1 MSGSDKFTLE
11 RRTLMK
17 AGVVVTA
24 AASTR
29 GAHAEPAAKTATPAA
44 PAGKI
49 GSGMA
54 RADGRLKVSGGA
66 TYAIEHSV
74 PNLAYGVCVGSTIA
88 AGRITAIDTA
98 AAEKAPGVLAV
109 YTHLNRLE
117 IKPARRYFAGG
128 AATENFGPLV
138 DDEVRWNGQHIAF
151 VVAET
156 FEQATEAAALIV
168 TTYAGTKPILNPDD
182 AAAKPDVQAGFN
194 TEWGDPKTAFEAAP
208 IKLDAVYT
216 TPRNYNVPMEPHA
229 CIAAWT
235 GETLTVWEP
244 SQWVGGAQQVISE
257 WMGLPV
263 GSIRVI
269 SPYVGGGFG
278 SKVAPHGHVAL
289 ACAAA
294 RRLGRPV
301 KTSLTRPQTF
311 VGYGGRPRTRQAI
324 KLGATADGRLL
335 SIVHE
340 GSNETAINDLHVEP
354 TNSVTAIMY
363 ASPNFWSRHSV
374 VPVNTVTPS
383 WVRAPGENPSA
394 YALET
399 AMDELAYKVGV
410 DPVELRLRNWAD
422 QDPKAKL
429 PWSTRRLKEAYLA
442 GAEAFGWSKRTP
454 QPRSMREGRALIG
467 WGMAA
472 GTYPLVKAPGEA
484 TLVLHADGRVEVLS
498 AGVDIGTGTYT
509 ILAQM
514 ASSALGVPVERVSV
528 RLGDTTL
535 PRSTLAGGSQ
545 LAGVLTSAVQ
555 AAAQSA
561 RKALIDLAV
570 TDPGSPLRGA
580 RAEDLDLIEGKIRPT
595 RRPAGGVDIADLLR
609 ATGRDR
615 LEVKDGTNKS
625 AGADAAMDAAAHSFA
640 QLGNAMGEG
649 FSTHAWAAHFVE
661 VRVDPDFGAVRVS
674 RMVSAFDSGF
684 IYNPKLAESQWK
696 GGMIMGIGQALFEE
710 GALDPRDG
718 RIINGNLADYV
729 VPVNADIPD
738 LRTISVGVP
747 DYRASALGGK
757 AVGEIGICGV
767 APAIGNAVFHAT
779 GKRIRDL
786 PFTLDKLIQEA

>member
-1 MSGSDKFTLE
+1 MSRSDKFTLE

-17 AGVVVTA
+17 AGAAATA
-24 AASTR
+24 AASTG
-29 GAHAEPAAKTATPAA
+29 GARAEPAAQGAAPAA

-54 RADGRLKVSGGA
+54 RADGRLKVSGAA
-66 TYAIEHSV
+66 TYAIEHDM
-74 PNLAYGVCVGSTIA
+74 PDIAYGVCVGSTIA
-88 AGRITAIDTA
+88 AGRVTAIDTA

-117 IKPARRYFAGG
+117 IKPAGRYFAGG
-128 AATENFGPLV
+128 AATENFVPLV
-138 DDEVRWNGQHIAF
+138 DDQVRWNGQHIAF

-156 FEQATEAAALIV
+156 FEQATEAAALV
-168 TTYAGTKPILNPDD
+168 ETTYAQTHPILDPDD
-182 AAAKPDVQAGFN
+182 AAAKPDLQTSLN
-194 TEWGDPKTAFEAAP
+194 TEWGDARAAFEAAP
-208 IKLDAVYT
+208 VKLEAVYT

-229 CIAAWT
+229 CVASWT

-257 WMGLPV
+257 WMGLPI

-278 SKVAPHGHVAL
+278 SKIAPHGHVAL
-289 ACAAA
+289 ACAAS

-363 ASPNFWSRHSV
+363 AAPNFWSRHSV

-394 YALET
+394 YAIET

-429 PWSTRRLKEAYLA
+429 PWSTRRLREAYAA
-442 GAEAFGWSKRTP
+442 GADAFGWSRRAP
-454 QPRSMREGRALIG
+454 RPRSMREGRALIG

-484 TLVLHADGRVEVLS
+484 TLVLHADR
-498 AGVDIGTGTYT
+498 TPCQTYNN
-509 ILAQM
+509 
-514 ASSALGVPVERVSV
+514 V
-528 RLGDTTL
+528 RLRLKTNIG
-535 PRSTLAGGSQ
+535 
-545 LAGVLTSAVQ
+545 
-555 AAAQSA
+555 
-561 RKALIDLAV
+561 
-570 TDPGSPLRGA
+570 GA
-580 RAEDLDLIEGKIRPT
+580 R
-595 RRPAGGVDIADLLR
+595 
-609 ATGRDR
+609 
-615 LEVKDGTNKS
+615 
-625 AGADAAMDAAAHSFA
+625 
-640 QLGNAMGEG
+640 
-649 FSTHAWAAHFVE
+649 
-661 VRVDPDFGAVRVS
+661 
-674 RMVSAFDSGF
+674 
-684 IYNPKLAESQWK
+684 
-696 GGMIMGIGQALFEE
+696 
-710 GALDPRDG
+710 
-718 RIINGNLADYV
+718 
-729 VPVNADIPD
+729 
-738 LRTISVGVP
+738 
-747 DYRASALGGK
+747 
-757 AVGEIGICGV
+757 
-767 APAIGNAVFHAT
+767 
-779 GKRIRDL
+779 
-786 PFTLDKLIQEA
+786 